1 VSPEPV
7 LVTGG
12 AGFIGSALCQA
23 LVDRGSSVVVLDDL
37 SFGRAEFL
45 PAANG
50 SCRLVRADLRD
61 EEQVAGVLREF
72 RPRQVYHLGAIH
84 FIPYCNAHPEDTFE
98 INVNGTR
105 NLLAAC
111 RRTPP
116 ELLLLASTAAVYPV
130 DRSPCRESDDTGPID
145 VYGRTKLMAEDLCRA
160 FHEETGIPTRL
171 ARFFNAFGPRETN
184 PHLIP
189 EILTQLAAGG
199 SVLRLGNLDPV
210 RDYVHVRDLV
220 AGVLAMAGD
229 ARAGIDVFNVGS
241 GRGVTVSEVV
251 AVFEAALGRRLSIEQ
266 DRARLRAVE
275 RPALVS
281 DNGKLS
287 RATGWAPR
295 VALEAGIAELV
306 NGLTPPP
313 PSLSARS

>member
-1 VSPEPV
+1 MSPEAV

-12 AGFIGSALCQA
+12 AGFIGSALSQA
-23 LVDRGSSVVVLDDL
+23 LVDRGRSVVVFDDL
-37 SFGRAEFL
+37 SFGRAEFV
-45 PAANG
+45 PVANG
-50 SCRLVRADLRD
+50 RCRLVRADLRD
-61 EEQVAGVLREF
+61 AEQVAEVVREV

-84 FIPYCNAHPEDTFE
+84 FIPYCNAHPEDTLE

-111 RRTPP
+111 RQTPP
-116 ELLLLASTAAVYPV
+116 DLMLLASTAAVYPV
-130 DRSPCRESDDTGPID
+130 DLSPCRESDPTGPID

-160 FHEETGIPTRL
+160 FHEETGVPTRL

-189 EILTQLAAGG
+189 EILTQLGTGG
-199 SVLRLGNLDPV
+199 DVLRLGNLEPV

-220 AGVLAMAGD
+220 AGVLAMAD
-229 ARAGIDVFNVGS
+229 AARAGIDVFYVGS

-251 AVFEAALGRRLSIEQ
+251 AVFEAALGRKLRVEQ
-266 DRARLRAVE
+266 DPARLRAVE

-295 VALEAGIAELV
+295 VALETGIAELV
-306 NGLTPPP
+306 DGLN
-313 PSLSARS
+313 LRAG